1 MKVKELLDILSDA
14 DPNDNVAFY
23 YLEKDTLM
31 RGEFESFFD
40 CMYEDIHG
48 VRDFEF
54 TIQNYMEVQEEKFME
69 ANQWKDLSSQKGLQ
83 VMLILR

>member
-23 YLEKDTLM
+23 YLEKDVLN

-40 CMYEDIHG
+40 CMYE
-48 VRDFEF
+48 
-54 TIQNYMEVQEEKFME
+54 N
-69 ANQWKDLSSQKGLQ
+69 SQKIGQ
-83 VMLILR
+83 SKSIDIVE

>member
-1 MKVKELLDILSDA
+1 MKVKELLDILIDA

-31 RGEFESFFD
+31 RGEFESFVD
-40 CMYEDIHG
+40 CLYEGIHG

-69 ANQWKDLSSQKGLQ
+69 ANQ
-83 VMLILR
+83 